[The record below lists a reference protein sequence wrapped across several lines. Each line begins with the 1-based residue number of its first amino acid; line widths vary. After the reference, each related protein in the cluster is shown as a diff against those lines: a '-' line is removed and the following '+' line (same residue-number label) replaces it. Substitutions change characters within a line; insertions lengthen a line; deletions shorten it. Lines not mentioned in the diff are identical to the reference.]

1 MMLFLKTNNKIE
13 NNIKQKIKTYNPKI
27 KIFDTHYVV
36 KNLDKFDL
44 TKKYLFF
51 CGIGNPDNFKNTLL
65 RYKFDI
71 IDEIIFPDHFNYKR
85 KDIENIKDRAKKN
98 NARIITTEK
107 DYVKISQIDNSNIDF
122 LNIDLQIENE
132 DKLVKFI
139 NSKLDEEN

>member
-1 MMLFLKTNNKIE
+1 MA
-13 NNIKQKIKTYNPKI
+13 
-27 KIFDTHYVV
+27 

-65 RYKFDI
+65 KYKFDI